1 MLNKLKLRGRIL
13 SGYSIPIAM
22 SLLVTGLVIVNV
34 NTVKQKFTLTE
45 NSHDILD
52 EIKDMAFEISHIQ
65 KSARGYLIA
74 KNETSFTTYQEEK
87 AEFLELADNLKQ
99 KVRDEQQLA
108 TLNKMI
114 SLGQEIIT
122 YNENLINLVNQGKK
136 AEATAIW
143 ARGEGRDL
151 AEELEELVEAFE
163 KREEETL
170 EERIQKEQSALDSL
184 NIIVILASLI
194 STGASIAL
202 GLWIASVISRIIAR
216 TTNKIASSANEI
228 AATVEQQERT
238 ITQQAT
244 SVNETSTTIDELG
257 ASSRQSAEQAESSA
271 SGARQVLDLAEA
283 GTKTVQQTMQ
293 GMSSLK
299 EQVRAIA
306 EQIMRLS
313 EQTGQITNIS
323 DLVGDIANQTNMLAL
338 NAAVEAAR
346 AGEQGKGFSV
356 VASEIRKLA
365 DESKKSTEKIN
376 ALVTDLQASMNSTV
390 MVTDEGTKKTDT
402 SIKLAQETAE
412 TFVTVTDAV
421 NNVFVNNQQISLSA
435 KQQAVAVQEILS
447 AINAINSG
455 SRETVTGISQVKV
468 STQQLNEAAKQLQA
482 LV

>member
-1 MLNKLKLRGRIL
+1 
-13 SGYSIPIAM
+13 
-22 SLLVTGLVIVNV
+22 
-34 NTVKQKFTLTE
+34 
-45 NSHDILD
+45 
-52 EIKDMAFEISHIQ
+52 MAFEISHIQ